1 MAKLCDHTKVGFC
14 LECVQHLNDI
24 LMPQVAQNLYLLS
37 QVPDVLLAFAM
48 LHDEL
53 HGGDLPS
60 ELSAP
65 FVHLVD
71 TSQAALPMPDGLSGA
86 RRQL

>member
-1 MAKLCDHTKVGFC
+1 MAKLCDHTKVCLC

-24 LMPQVAQNLYLLS
+24 LMPKVAQNLDLLP
-37 QVPDVLLAFAM
+37 QVLDILLAFAM

-53 HGGDLPS
+53 HGRDLS
-60 ELSAP
+60 CELSTP

-71 TSQAALPMPDGLSGA
+71 ARKAALQCA
-86 RRQL
+86 